1 MDKDTVKKME
11 EVLKLQ
17 LHNAYIRGLA
27 IGGKSFVGVIY
38 DMLIDDKKHR
48 VNPALTLA
56 KIEQKC
62 KHMLGVTDEY
72 TKKIL
77 KQNIA
82 EAVDRERI
90 KYTDTEKVNEDD

>member
-1 MDKDTVKKME
+1 MDKDTEKKME

-77 KQNIA
+77 KQNIV
-82 EAVDRERI
+82 EAVDRERN
-90 KYTDTEKVNEDD
+90 KYGEIEEVQE

>member
-1 MDKDTVKKME
+1 MDKDTEKKME

-27 IGGKSFVGVIY
+27 VGGKSFIGVIY
-38 DMLIDDKKHR
+38 DMLIDDKKRR

-62 KHMLGVTDEY
+62 KHMLGVSDEY

-82 EAVDRERI
+82 EAVDRERN
-90 KYTDTEKVNEDD
+90 KYGEIEEVQE

>member
-1 MDKDTVKKME
+1 MDKDTEKKME

-27 IGGKSFVGVIY
+27 IGGKSFIGVIY

-82 EAVDRERI
+82 KAVDRERN
-90 KYTDTEKVNEDD
+90 KYGEIEEVQK

>member
-1 MDKDTVKKME
+1 ME

-38 DMLIDDKKHR
+38 DMLIDDKKRR

-62 KHMLGVTDEY
+62 KHMLGVSDEY

-82 EAVDRERI
+82 EAVDRERSKHSEI
-90 KYTDTEKVNEDD
+90 GEKKE

>member
-1 MDKDTVKKME
+1 MDKDTEKKME

-17 LHNAYIRGLA
+17 LHNAYISGLA

-38 DMLIDDKKHR
+38 DMLIDGKKHR

-82 EAVDRERI
+82 EAVDRERN
-90 KYTDTEKVNEDD
+90 KYGEIEEVQE

>member
-1 MDKDTVKKME
+1 
-11 EVLKLQ
+11 
-17 LHNAYIRGLA
+17 
-27 IGGKSFVGVIY
+27 
-38 DMLIDDKKHR
+38 MLIDDKKHR

-82 EAVDRERI
+82 EAVDRGRI
-90 KYTDTEKVNEDD
+90 KYTNTEKVNEDD